1 MSFCLFAGMVFGQ
14 GIPALKV
21 SSTSNVGI
29 NIANPA
35 TQLHVVGN
43 TGDIAGTFETMAGS
57 TATRV
62 KIDHPSNAGM
72 SFQLNSSPTFA
83 AVSWN
88 PNLDASGDFSF
99 FNDQTPGGFGSLF
112 IDGATNNA
120 TFSGTVSGMGSFNGS
135 DRKLKRN
142 VKKYEDGLSKIMK
155 INPIMF
161 QYNKALNTGADDRVF
176 IGIVAQELQKIEPSV
191 VSTFKHYETD
201 DNMKATGVV
210 KEYLQV
216 QSDAVQYMLVN
227 AVKEQQ
233 GMIEE
238 LQSQNEDLKNMVE
251 ALVQQASVDKIK
263 LSLEGHNGQATLGQN
278 APNPF
283 SNTTSFSYFIP
294 ENSKNAKILITNSSG
309 QMIKSVN
316 INNTGQGILELEAS
330 EIATGNFQ
338 YTLIVDGKTIAT
350 KKMAKVN

>member
-1 MSFCLFAGMVFGQ
+1 MSFCLFAGMVLNGQ
-14 GIPALKV
+14 ALKV
-21 SSTSNVGI
+21 AASSNVGI

-43 TGDIAGTFETMAGS
+43 TGDIAGTFETTAGS

-62 KIDHPSNAGM
+62 KVDHPSNTGL
-72 SFQLNSSPTFA
+72 SFQLGGSPTFA

-88 PNLDASGDFSF
+88 PNGNNGDFSF
-99 FNDQTPGGFGSLF
+99 FNDQTPGGLGSLF
-112 IDGATNNA
+112 IDGNTNNA
-120 TFSGTVSGMGSFNGS
+120 TFAGTVSGMGSFNGS

-161 QYNKALNTGADDRVF
+161 QYNKSLNTGADDRVF
-176 IGIVAQELQKIEPSV
+176 IGVIAQELQKIEPSV

-201 DNMKATGVV
+201 DKMKSTGVV

-238 LQSQNEDLKNMVE
+238 LQSQNEDLRNMVE

-263 LSLEGHNGQATLGQN
+263 LNLEGLNGQATLGQN

-283 SNTTSFSYFIP
+283 SSTTSFSYFIP
-294 ENSKNAKILITNSSG
+294 EESKNAKILITNSSG

-316 INNTGQGILELEAS
+316 INNTGQGILELDAS
-330 EIATGNFQ
+330 EISTGNFQ

-350 KKMAKVN
+350 KKMAKVK